1 MTDKLSEYTFD
12 KIEIG
17 LSKEFLV
24 TITESMVD
32 DFAELSG
39 DFSPIHMDEK
49 YAESTTFK
57 KRVVHGMLLGSFLSR
72 VDGMYLPGKHALYF
86 SQSMEFRNPCFIG
99 DTVKVSS
106 EVIDKSES
114 TKILKIESKITNQQN
129 KILLYGIGRVIVRDD
144 WKYWNW
150 SYRYSKI

>member
-1 MTDKLSEYTFD
+1 MMTKDFSEYTYD
-12 KIEIG
+12 EIKIG
-17 LSKEFLV
+17 LSKNFQIN
-24 TITESMVD
+24 ITESLVNN
-32 DFAELSG
+32 FAELSG
-39 DFSPIHMDEK
+39 DFSPIHIDNE
-49 YAESTTFK
+49 YAKTTTFG
-57 KRVVHGMLLGSFLSR
+57 KRVVHGMLLASFLSQ

-86 SQSMEFRNPCFIG
+86 SQNIEFHNPCFIG

-144 WKYWNW
+144 
-150 SYRYSKI
+150 

>member
-144 WKYWNW
+144 
-150 SYRYSKI
+150 